1 MSMIENIKL
10 EKVELD
16 PNIVV
21 TRITDTRPQKWSS
34 EVKIPALIN
43 EPHTFTFVNKEG
55 FNSFRNSVLT
65 KPSPPCEVSVFG
77 PDGQYRKQVYK
88 PSKKNGN
95 SNCSFDDPI
104 NFISDINLPE
114 TDQTI
119 YLVFS
124 KMPSGYNGI
133 HLEITLKSVI
143 QQTWDIFVEKN
154 KSKLEKVMI
163 LIPAKC
169 KKEEKAFWSLF
180 DTIVK
185 SINKESYDNI
195 GELAEQSFGYCINP
209 QIINEKLHGNFEFLT
224 KTGKTILQTNSSG
237 LILKG
242 RNDFYLDSTEFKKEV
257 WIISNKFKQVHLN
270 ETITNSEDIPTIE
283 VTEKFMGNLAQFKE
297 HNDLSETL
305 KMIKGSQ
312 EKMEYVK
319 TLPCK
324 FLMDE
329 FNKFEKDEESEDFN
343 ILYQEFERFYQDW
356 KKEIY
361 QVINYTSNIQK
372 MRVPPMPIRQ
382 SSAASDLGSFA
393 PVPKA
398 YYSSVPYYQNK
409 ATF

>member
-10 EKVELD
+10 EKVELE
-16 PNIVV
+16 PNIIA

-55 FNSFRNSVLT
+55 FDSFRNSVLT
-65 KPSPPCEVSVFG
+65 KPSPPCEISVFG
-77 PDGQYRKQVYK
+77 PDGQYRKQIYQ

-114 TDQTI
+114 TNEII

-124 KMPSGYNGI
+124 KMPSGYSGI

-154 KSKLEKVMI
+154 QSKLKKVMI
-163 LIPAKC
+163 LIPSKH
-169 KKEEKAFWSLF
+169 KKDEKAFWSIF
-180 DTIVK
+180 NQIVK
-185 SINKESYDNI
+185 DINKDTYDNI

-209 QIINEKLHGNFEFLT
+209 QIINEKLHGNFEFLS

-237 LILKG
+237 LILKR

-257 WIISNKFKQVHLN
+257 WIISNKFKKIYLN
-270 ETITNSEDIPTIE
+270 ETETKSEDIPIIK
-283 VTEKFMGNLAQFKE
+283 VTSNFMENLSRFKE

-305 KMIKGSQ
+305 TMIKNSE
-312 EKMEYVK
+312 EKMEYIK

-329 FNKFEKDEESEDFN
+329 FNQFQKDNETEDFN
-343 ILYQEFERFYQDW
+343 KLYQEFERFYQNL

-361 QVINYTSNIQK
+361 QIINSNSEIQK
-372 MRVPPMPIRQ
+372 MRVPPIPIRQ
-382 SSAASDLGSFA
+382 SSSSFL
-393 PVPKA
+393 PVSRF
-398 YYSSVPYYQNK
+398 SSVPYFQNN
-409 ATF
+409 ATFE

>member
-1 MSMIENIKL
+1 MSMVKNIKI
-10 EKVELD
+10 EKIELD
-16 PNIVV
+16 PNIVA
-21 TRITDTRPQKWSS
+21 TRITDTRPQTWSS

-55 FNSFRNSVLT
+55 FDSFRNSVLT

-77 PDGQYRKQVYK
+77 PDGQYRKQVYQ

-95 SNCSFDDPI
+95 SNCLFDDPI

-154 KSKLEKVMI
+154 QSKLKKVMI
-163 LIPAKC
+163 LIPAKS
-169 KKEEKAFWSLF
+169 KKEEKAFWSIF
-180 DTIVK
+180 KNIVK
-185 SINKESYDNI
+185 DITKDSYDNI

-224 KTGKTILQTNSSG
+224 ETGKTILQTNSSG

-242 RNDFYLDSTEFKKEV
+242 KNDFYLDSSEFKKEV
-257 WIISNKFKQVHLN
+257 WIISNKFKQIHLN
-270 ETITNSEDIPTIE
+270 ETITKSEDIPAIE
-283 VTEKFMGNLAQFKE
+283 ITEKFMINLSQFKE
-297 HNDLSETL
+297 HHDLSETL
-305 KMIKGSQ
+305 KMIKGEQ

-329 FNKFEKDEESEDFN
+329 FNQFEKDEEDECFN
-343 ILYQEFERFYQDW
+343 KLYQEFERFYQDW

-361 QVINYTSNIQK
+361 QVINSTSMK
-372 MRVPPMPIRQ
+372 RMRVPPIPIRQ
-382 SSAASDLGSFA
+382 SSAASDLGSFV
-393 PVPKA
+393 PVPRF
-398 YYSSVPYYQNK
+398 SSIPYYQNK
-409 ATF
+409 GTFE